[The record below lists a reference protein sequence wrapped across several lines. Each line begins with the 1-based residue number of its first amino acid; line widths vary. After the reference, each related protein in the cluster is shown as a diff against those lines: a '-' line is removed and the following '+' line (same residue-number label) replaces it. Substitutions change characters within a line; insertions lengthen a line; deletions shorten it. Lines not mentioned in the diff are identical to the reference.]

1 MKKLIAISAVAA
13 IVAMAGSAMAATTAN
28 LAVTASVTN
37 SCSVTGGTLNFNAL
51 DTSTA
56 PAVAATSAGVTVTCT
71 KSDATYSVAIDKG
84 LNFTGTQPYLKNSVN
99 TDKIPYTL
107 AVPAMTAAT
116 GLAQSIAITG
126 SIAAGSYSLAS
137 AGSYA
142 DTVTITVTP

>member
-13 IVAMAGSAMAATTAN
+13 IVAMAGSAMAATVAT
-28 LAVTASVTN
+28 LAVTASVSN

-51 DTSTA
+51 DTSAA

-71 KSDATYSVAIDKG
+71 KSDALYTVAVDKG
-84 LNFTGTQPYLKNSVN
+84 LNFSGTQAYLKNAGN

-107 AVPAMTAAT
+107 TVPAMTVAT
-116 GLAQSIAITG
+116 GLAQPIVISGAIT
-126 SIAAGSYSLAS
+126 SGSYSLAS